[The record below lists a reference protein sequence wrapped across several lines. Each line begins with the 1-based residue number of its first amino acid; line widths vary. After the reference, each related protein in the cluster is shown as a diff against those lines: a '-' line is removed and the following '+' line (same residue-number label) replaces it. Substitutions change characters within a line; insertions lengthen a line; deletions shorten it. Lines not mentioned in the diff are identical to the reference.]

1 MEGEV
6 WNGREGQE
14 NRLLLYVDVR
24 GNLPTFT
31 YKVGS

>member
-1 MEGEV
+1 MGGEV
-6 WNGREGQE
+6 WNERGQE

-24 GNLPTFT
+24 GKLPTFT